1 MPIPEEAG
9 AGPLRTG
16 ARPAAGASAGSV
28 PTTLGNFTGGSN
40 QVRVRA
46 YNERLVLSLV
56 RLHGAMSKAD
66 ITRAS
71 GLSAQTVSVI
81 MRALE
86 KDGLLLRGEPVR
98 GKVGQPSVPM
108 RLNPDAVFS
117 FGVKIGRRSAD
128 VVLMDFVG
136 RIRLQYHEIYQYPV
150 PEKIIDIITSG
161 IARMEGELG
170 EAEQDRIAGI
180 GIAAPFELWNWADEV
195 GAPDGAMDA
204 WRGIDLQAE
213 IAGRVGHPV
222 YLQNDATSAC
232 GAELV
237 FGVGPSYPDF
247 VYFFIGSFIG
257 GGIVLNSAIFSGRS
271 GTAGA
276 VAPLPVRGRDGQ
288 TRQLLDIASIFV
300 LENLL
305 QEKGIDPEPLWY
317 SADDWIDFGASLER
331 WIQETA
337 DALAQAIVAAASI
350 IDFGAAV
357 IDGGFPTWV
366 RARIVTATLAAV
378 KRLDLQGVIIPDIIE
393 GKVGNHARAIG
404 GASLPIFAKYL
415 TDPSILFKTV

>member
-1 MPIPEEAG
+1 MTTDQNSSE
-9 AGPLRTG
+9 
-16 ARPAAGASAGSV
+16 GASTPPIVGLA
-28 PTTLGNFTGGSN
+28 GGSN

-56 RLHGAMSKAD
+56 RLHGSLSKAE
-66 ITRAS
+66 ITRLS

-81 MRALE
+81 MRSLE

-108 RLNPDAVFS
+108 RLNPDAVYS

-136 RIRLQYHEIYQYPV
+136 TIRAQVRRTYAYPQPQQIIEI
-150 PEKIIDIITSG
+150 ILSG
-161 IARMEGELG
+161 IQAL
-170 EAEQDRIAGI
+170 EAQMSEEQLARIAGV
-180 GIAAPFELWNWADEV
+180 GIAAPFELWNWAEEV
-195 GAPDGAMDA
+195 GAPPGAMDV
-204 WRGIDLQAE
+204 WRNFDLQGE
-213 IAGRVGHPV
+213 IVERVRHAV

-257 GGIVLNSAIFSGRS
+257 GGIVLNSSIFYGRT

-276 VAPLPVRGRDGQ
+276 LAPLPVRGPNGEN
-288 TRQLLDIASIFV
+288 RQLLDIASIFV
-300 LENLL
+300 LERLL
-305 QEKGIDPEPLWY
+305 KERGIDPEPLWY
-317 SADDWIDFGASLER
+317 SADEWIDFGDPLEV
-331 WIQETA
+331 WIRDTA
-337 DALAQAIVAAASI
+337 DALAQAIVATVSV

-357 IDGGFPTWV
+357 IDGGFPPEI
-366 RARIVTATLAAV
+366 RKRIVAATIQSVA
-378 KRLDLQGVIIPDIIE
+378 KLDLQGVIIPDIIE
-393 GKVGNHARAIG
+393 GAVGAQARAIG
-404 GASLPIFAKYL
+404 GASLPIFARYL
-415 TDPSILFKTV
+415 TDQSVLFKELS